1 MIYKDTLEGEIIVGR
16 FTKDVDG
23 YFIEMCEVLQ
33 SFLPTD
39 FHRDLKIR
47 ESGTGLFT
55 PKAQESLRAE
65 DELVRRI
72 GKTKSRSSVKALD
85 GTWHHMQGEKRSA
98 GTEVYGVLMFEPLG
112 EAYNGWFA
120 HIDPM
125 KELLFLPSGSALD
138 KKDLDLARMLLR
150 GASRKY
156 MGLATHIS
164 VKAVEKRLRNMRE
177 KLCDA
182 MPGCGCISLQDALHR
197 AQLIDLLFDFPN
209 CFKLEPTHK
218 CLTVW

>member
-1 MIYKDTLEGEIIVGR
+1 MYESTLDNKLTIGH
-16 FTKDVDG
+16 FTKDKDG
-23 YFIEMCEVLQ
+23 YYIEMCEVLR
-33 SFLPTD
+33 SFLPME
-39 FHRDLKIR
+39 FHRDLKIQDGD
-47 ESGTGLFT
+47 SGLFSG
-55 PKAQESLRAE
+55 AALDSIRLE
-65 DELVRRI
+65 DALVRRI
-72 GKTKSRSSVKALD
+72 GKTRSRSSVQALD
-85 GTWHHMQGEKRSA
+85 GSWHHMHGEKRSA
-98 GTEVYGVLMFEPLG
+98 GGMIHGRLMFERLD
-112 EAYNGWFA
+112 EAYNGWFT
-120 HIDPM
+120 HIDPV